1 MSPPS
6 PQPPGAP
13 RSLWPIIAPVLPST
27 SADVRAHLTD
37 ALHADLV
44 GPFDLDP
51 ASTEVLPRPPSR
63 FYLTG
68 FLAPS
73 GDRDPG
79 DPTDDE
85 EYATGSDADDE
96 EQSESAPEPKVRKL
110 FPASIGL
117 SVLLPPGHGD
127 AVQITLHYAEYYP
140 APADETPDDRKRP
153 PEHWQRLGR
162 RPVVRTVA
170 LDSDSL
176 ARGEE
181 VPGTDGLWLEGRL
194 SVADAP
200 GLAPGT
206 RALSLF
212 VVNHRTPVLEPGKAD
227 LAFVFQVSLE
237 VRYAAGIVPRP
248 NRRDE
253 ASDDLDDRMADLQY
267 RAQVEWAVGHGVST
281 EALVDG
287 AGRVVGARTV
297 WLPRAEV
304 RPVVSQEVAG
314 VSAEMEALAAMPD
327 GAALRSA
334 LGPLLDAYAV
344 WITQQRAVPLDS
356 VRRAETRD
364 LLMDDAERAR
374 GRIAEG
380 LDLLATRDDLF
391 VAFTLANRAMALQAR
406 KRDPARYAHA
416 APRWRLFQLAFLLLN
431 IAGLDD
437 PRHPD
442 RACVELIFFPTGGGK
457 TEAYLGVIAFALVL
471 RRMRG
476 RERPDGGYGV
486 TVLLR
491 YTLRLLT
498 LDQLQRA
505 ATLVCAL
512 ETLRREAPE
521 GLGAVRFSVGLWVG
535 RTATANTLAEVSEKI
550 TTWKTQRD
558 NKKAPSPLP
567 LTHCPWC
574 GFVLD
579 PDTATLQPSK
589 SDPTHVR
596 ILCKNFR
603 DCDFGQGNKLHADE
617 GLPLVFV
624 DEQVYRELPSFLVAT
639 VDKFAMVP
647 WRAEA
652 GMLFGRVHSRLGR
665 QFFGTPDSPGPT
677 RAAEVL
683 PEGLRPPELIV
694 QDELHLISGP
704 LGTMVGLY
712 ETAIEALCTT
722 SPRAAAQPLS
732 INGEGLVRADALDA
746 SARGGLDATASGSP
760 LAIHGEGGWGGE
772 VRPKLLASTATV
784 RRARRQILSLFGRDR
799 VALFPPPGLNEGE
812 TFFARVDHA
821 ADGRAYLSVAAGGRA
836 MKAVLLRV
844 YVALLAGAWRR
855 VGAPTDNDPA
865 DPYSTLVGYFNA
877 LRELGGM
884 RRLVEDE
891 VRSRCARIDE
901 HRPVGE
907 KGTPRWFRV
916 RELGEPVELTS
927 RESTH
932 SIARTRA
939 RLKDPLTHDEH
950 VDVLLASNMISVGV
964 DIDRLGL
971 MVVAGQPKTT
981 SEYIQATSR
990 VGRDS
995 ARPGLVVTV
1004 LNLHK
1009 PRDRSHFERFAAY
1022 HGCFYRHVEA
1032 MSLTPFSAPA
1042 LERGFAGAL
1051 LAMARHADGGLQPAA
1066 AVMDVEVHRAAID
1079 GAIEALA
1086 TRAGRER
1093 LGLDAQGHEA
1103 LVETLRQRGRS
1114 LVDSWVALVRASRE
1128 GAGTRCWSPYDKER
1142 KGKPMLFT
1150 VLDPEAPPLGTDDA
1164 RFAAPTSMR
1173 DVEAT
1178 AHIWVE
1184 RRSLSRKAVPS

>member
-1 MSPPS
+1 MTTP
-6 PQPPGAP
+6 
-13 RSLWPIIAPVLPST
+13 T
-27 SADVRAHLTD
+27 SADVRAHLLE

-85 EYATGSDADDE
+85 EFATGSDTDDD

-110 FPASIGL
+110 FPASVGL
-117 SVLLPPGHGD
+117 SVLLPPGAGD
-127 AVQITLHYAEYYP
+127 AVTVTLHYAEYYP

-170 LDSDSL
+170 LDADAL
-176 ARGEE
+176 ARGEDI
-181 VPGTDGLWLEGRL
+181 PGTDGLWLEGRL
-194 SVADAP
+194 SPTEAP

-212 VVNHRTPVLEPGKAD
+212 VVNHRKPVTEPGKAD
-227 LAFVFQVSLE
+227 LAFVFQVALE
-237 VRYAAGIVPRP
+237 VRYPGGLVPRP

-253 ASDDLDDRMADLQY
+253 TRDDLDDRIADLQY
-267 RAQVEWAVGHGVST
+267 RDQVEWAVGHGVST
-281 EALVDG
+281 EALCDD

-304 RPVVSQEVAG
+304 RPVVSQEVPG
-314 VSAEMEALAAMPD
+314 VDTTMEALADVSD

-334 LGPLLDAYAV
+334 LGPMLEAYAD
-344 WITQQRAVPLDS
+344 WIAAQRARGLDS
-356 VRRAETRD
+356 DRRVETRD
-364 LLMDDAERAR
+364 LLMDDAARAR
-374 GRIAEG
+374 TRIAEG
-380 LDLLATRDDLF
+380 LERLATRDELLT
-391 VAFTLANRAMALQAR
+391 AFRLTNRAMALQAR
-406 KRDPARYAHA
+406 RRDPERYAQA

-431 IAGLDD
+431 VAGLDD
-437 PRHPD
+437 PTHPD
-442 RACVELIFFPTGGGK
+442 RDVVELIFFPTGGGK

-471 RRMRG
+471 RRLRG
-476 RERPDGGYGV
+476 QSRPDGGYGV
-486 TVLLR
+486 AVLLR

-498 LDQLQRA
+498 VDQLQRA

-512 ETLRREAPE
+512 ETLRRASPE
-521 GLGAVRFSVGLWVG
+521 TLGAVRFSVGLWVG
-535 RTATANTLAEVSEKI
+535 RTATANTLAEVSEKV
-550 TTWKTQRD
+550 TAWKNARNSKT
-558 NKKAPSPLP
+558 APSPLP
-567 LTHCPWC
+567 LKKCPWC
-574 GFVLD
+574 GTDLD
-579 PDTATLQPSK
+579 PDTVTLQPSK
-589 SDPTHVR
+589 SQPTHVTL
-596 ILCKNFR
+596 LCKNFR
-603 DCDFGQGNKLHADE
+603 GCDFGQGNKPYADE

-652 GMLFGRVHSRLGR
+652 GMLFGRAHSRVGR
-665 QFFGTPDSPGPT
+665 QFFGTPDGPVPA

-712 ETAIEALCTT
+712 ETAIEALCTA
-722 SPRAAAQPLS
+722 P
-732 INGEGLVRADALDA
+732 
-746 SARGGLDATASGSP
+746 
-760 LAIHGEGGWGGE
+760 

-799 VALFPPPGLNEGE
+799 VALFPPPGPDEGE
-812 TFFARVDHA
+812 TFFARVDRA
-821 ADGRAYLSVAAGGRA
+821 ADGRAYLGVAAGGRA

-844 YVALLAGAWRR
+844 YVALLAGAWRK
-855 VGAPTDNDPA
+855 VGTGAARDPS
-865 DPYSTLVGYFNA
+865 DPYATLVGYFNA

-891 VRSRCARIDE
+891 VRSRCARIDA

-907 KGTPRWFRV
+907 PGPARWFRV

-927 RESTH
+927 RESMH
-932 SIARTRA
+932 SIASTRD
-939 RLKDPLTHDEH
+939 RLRQPVSQEGHI
-950 VDVLLASNMISVGV
+950 DVLLASNMISVGV

-990 VGRDS
+990 VGRDV

-1004 LNLHK
+1004 FNLHK
-1009 PRDRSHFERFAAY
+1009 PRDRSHYERFTAY

-1042 LERGFAGAL
+1042 LERGFAGVL
-1051 LAMARHADGGLQPAA
+1051 LAMARHADGALQPPEAVMDIEAHPAA
-1066 AVMDVEVHRAAID
+1066 AEAAL
-1079 GAIEALA
+1079 ETLSL
-1086 TRAGRER
+1086 RAGREA
-1093 LGLDAQGHEA
+1093 LGLDARGHEA

-1114 LVDSWVALVRASRE
+1114 LLDSWIALVRASRD
-1128 GAGTRCWSPYDKER
+1128 GAGARCWSPYDRDR
-1142 KGKPMLFT
+1142 KGKPLLFT
-1150 VLDPEAPPLGTDDA
+1150 VLDPEAPAPGTDDA

-1184 RRSLSRKAVPS
+1184 RRALSRKAVVG